1 MKYINN
7 SQINVFSIYKNYP
20 FIVKDEFGELYQLQH
35 FKGERT
41 RSLKKL
47 IVSNGRVRIES
58 KWVRL
63 STLAN
68 SETVINTYKSIEIK
82 VTKKDLIN
90 SFNKFAITIY

>member
-47 IVSNGRVRIES
+47 IVSKGRVRIES
-58 KWVRL
+58 KWVKL
-63 STLAN
+63 STLAH
-68 SETVINTYKSIEIK
+68 SEIVINSYKTLEIK
-82 VTKKDLIN
+82 VTKQDLMR
-90 SFNKFAITIY
+90 SLDF